1 MDTNSLQGL
10 ITATI
15 FQEMIAGTVKAC
27 YEKCV
32 TRPGNSLS
40 ATEKQCLAMC
50 QDRFQEA
57 FNTTFQRQYENLASD
72 LSREHSHSH
81 DH

>member
-10 ITATI
+10 ITATV
-15 FQEMIAGTVKAC
+15 FQEMLAGTLKAC

-32 TRPGNSLS
+32 TKPGNSLS

-50 QDRFQEA
+50 QDRYQEA
-57 FNTTFQRQYENLASD
+57 FNTTFQRQFESLTSE
-72 LSREHSHSH
+72 LSQEHSHEH
-81 DH
+81 